1 MIIKLRQEFVIELW
15 TLLCQI
21 SPPLLFGFFIA
32 GLLSV
37 IISPEYVERHLGGRK
52 LLSIFKACLFG
63 IPLPLC
69 SCGVIPVSASLRRHG
84 ASKGA
89 VTAFIISTPQT
100 GVDSIFITYSLL
112 GPVFAIFRPLAAL
125 FSGLLGG
132 FLIELS
138 ERKKLSNANNKEII
152 TPCESECCKPSP
164 EARGKIKR
172 MFSFGFITLL
182 GDIAKPLILGVVI
195 AAVISISVPD
205 NYIGALLGA
214 GFGTMFLM
222 MLLGI
227 PLYVCATASVP
238 VAAAFIAKGISPGA
252 ALVFLMTGPAT
263 NAATITTFWKIMG
276 RWSTIIYLFSI
287 AVSALASGFLLD
299 QLNLNFSLGAPLHY
313 HESSPALWQHSAA
326 VTLLC
331 LILFSLL
338 KHGRKHS
345 NPQLLTQ
352 PQ

>member
-1 MIIKLRQEFVIELW
+1 MQDFLIELW
-15 TLLCQI
+15 TLLCQV

-32 GLLSV
+32 GILSV
-37 IISPEYVERHLGGRK
+37 TISPEYVERHLGGRK

-69 SCGVIPVSASLRRHG
+69 SCGVIPVSASLRTHG

-89 VTAFIISTPQT
+89 VTAFMISTPQT
-100 GVDSIFITYSLL
+100 GVDSIFVTYTLL
-112 GPVFAIFRPLAAL
+112 GPIFAIFRPLAAL

-132 FLIELS
+132 FLVELS
-138 ERKKLSNANNKEII
+138 GKDKPFPCNNKEVVVA
-152 TPCESECCKPSP
+152 CESECCNPSLR
-164 EARGKIKR
+164 EHGKIR
-172 MFSFGFITLL
+172 RILSYGFISLV
-182 GDIAKPLILGVVI
+182 GDIAKPLILGVII

-205 NYIGALLGA
+205 NRMATLVGA
-214 GFGTMFLM
+214 GFGSMFLM

-238 VAAAFIAKGISPGA
+238 IAAALIAKGVSPGA

-263 NAATITTFWKIMG
+263 NAATITTFWKMMG
-276 RWSTIIYLFSI
+276 RNCTIIYLFAI

-299 QLNLNFSLGAPLHY
+299 QLNLNFFPVAPLHY
-313 HESSPALWQHSAA
+313 HESSPAFWQHFAA

-338 KHGRKHS
+338 KHDKKHS
-345 NPQLLTQ
+345 NAQL
-352 PQ
+352 